1 MKKIILSVLAIAAM
15 ATTANAQ
22 LWFGGS
28 VGFRHNKNVIKT
40 ENQDTKVPPTNNFYF
55 SPMVGYDL
63 DEKLSVG
70 GELDFQHSSSGSVR
84 NVNTEEVEVKSTTTR
99 FGVTPFARY
108 KFAEFNKF
116 GLVAVARLPFTYT
129 TGETSMGS
137 QTTKN
142 NPTTS
147 IGLGLNPILTYSLN
161 DHFQLECGLNFLS
174 LGASHSVSKDRDNSK
189 NKSISNNFSFGANT
203 NNVVNVGNITIGF
216 IYRL

>member
-1 MKKIILSVLAIAAM
+1 MKKIFLSVLAIAAM

-28 VGFRHNKNVIKT
+28 VGFRHNKNVMKT
-40 ENQDTKVPPTNNFYF
+40 ENKDTKVPPTNYFYF

-70 GELDFQHSSSGSVR
+70 GELDFQISSYGSL
-84 NVNTEEVEVKSTTTR
+84 NYNNGEEVEIKSSTTI

-108 KFAEFNKF
+108 KFAELNKF
-116 GLVAVARLPFTYT
+116 GLVAEARLPFTYA
-129 TGETSMGS
+129 TGETSTGS

-147 IGLGLNPILTYSLN
+147 IGLGLKPILTYSLN
-161 DHFQLECGLNFLS
+161 EHFQLECGLNFLS
-174 LGASHSVSKDRDNSK
+174 LSASHSVSKDRDNSK
-189 NKSISNNFSFGANT
+189 NKSISNNFNFGANT
-203 NNVVNVGNITIGF
+203 GNVVNVGNITIGF